1 MALNLN
7 LDFFF
12 FLFSNLWVLSD
23 SYLGPLCKH
32 CPLSPALHVFRRGG
46 EGQVEVGLNGAA

>member
-7 LDFFF
+7 LDIFFP
-12 FLFSNLWVLSD
+12 FSNLWVLSD